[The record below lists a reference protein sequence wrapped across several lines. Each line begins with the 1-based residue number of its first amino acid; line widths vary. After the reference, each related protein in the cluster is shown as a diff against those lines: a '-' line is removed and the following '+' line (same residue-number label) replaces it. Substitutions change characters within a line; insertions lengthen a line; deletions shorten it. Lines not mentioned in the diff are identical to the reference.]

1 MIEANMKLRKIYLMS
16 GILLTFICS
25 IISSS
30 VRAED
35 NAETPINI
43 SMSSNSPK
51 YSKEFI
57 SHLVKC
63 QKYKEE
69 SSFDFFGNVITPV
82 VIVDGWKNGKC
93 GYINYA
99 KEIPESKTICNFTK
113 AQLNEILAASKK
125 NQNVQETYN
134 DGVMTYKADP
144 LSVLFTKYMNDGKTC
159 VIPK

>member
-1 MIEANMKLRKIYLMS
+1 MKLRKIYFIS
-16 GILLTFICS
+16 WILFTVFCS
-25 IISSS
+25 VISNC
-30 VRAED
+30 VIAEEAA
-35 NAETPINI
+35 NTPINI